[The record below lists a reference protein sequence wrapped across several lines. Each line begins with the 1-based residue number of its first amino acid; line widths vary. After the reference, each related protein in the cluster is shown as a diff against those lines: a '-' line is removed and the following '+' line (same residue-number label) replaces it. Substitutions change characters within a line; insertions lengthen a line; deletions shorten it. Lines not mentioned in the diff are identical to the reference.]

1 MTNAD
6 VEWKFARAVVAD
18 EYRRHHPIVVP
29 FNIITFPISHCYIKK
44 YGDSR
49 AERAKDHRRIYQ
61 KFYIEDL
68 FPKITNRYQEKHG
81 EAFPMSVQA
90 KVDHLQ
96 KNVNE
101 IMVKLDAIL
110 KKEGGEFQLRGQ
122 TSMQTSRNLQEAAI
136 SYHSAV

>member
-1 MTNAD
+1 Q
-6 VEWKFARAVVAD
+6 
-18 EYRRHHPIVVP
+18 
-29 FNIITFPISHCYIKK
+29 
-44 YGDSR
+44 
-49 AERAKDHRRIYQ
+49 RAKDHRRIYQ

-110 KKEGGEFQLRGQ
+110 KQVGGEFQHRV
-122 TSMQTSRNLQEAAI
+122 SRVFQVMPHRCKLQEI
-136 SYHSAV
+136 YRRLRFPTIRLFDRK